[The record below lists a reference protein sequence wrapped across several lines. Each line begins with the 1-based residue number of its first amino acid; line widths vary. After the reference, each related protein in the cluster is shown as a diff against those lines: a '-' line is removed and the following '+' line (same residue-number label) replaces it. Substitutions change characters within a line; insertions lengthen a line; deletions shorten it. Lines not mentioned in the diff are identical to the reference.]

1 MFAMRE
7 GKNSYLLSTNLSV
20 GISSNPQNRSVPFTI
35 DTNGLVTTAN
45 QPKILPIYISCRLAN
60 TLKRLI
66 KIYIYIYSL
75 ALFTQFFNLHKHV
88 KGGLLTQSSKTKN
101 CLKVLM

>member
-66 KIYIYIYSL
+66 KIYIYIYTPLHCLLNSL
-75 ALFTQFFNLHKHV
+75 TFINMSREV
-88 KGGLLTQSSKTKN
+88 Y
-101 CLKVLM
+101 